1 MCADSNLIYLSSEKL
16 CLNLTNT
23 EAERFTGKTC
33 NLSITRCVSG
43 GSSFLW
49 IFLSLCSQ
57 GVSQLSPG
65 WRARQHDHLH
75 CSNIR
80 TSACLLQASAFII
93 YKGQSHSSQ
102 SYSSIALHHYTVL
115 PSYLPHTV
123 DMSWLL
129 IAVTSNSVL
138 FLFLICTLSTKLSH
152 TSDKCV
158 ACLDLIDYVQ
168 FTHSFASLSF

>member
-1 MCADSNLIYLSSEKL
+1 MVPDSEASCREACRQGSQSVHHKKCLGPRLGRATAPSSRSSILMQLGQHGQLSS
-16 CLNLTNT
+16 C
-23 EAERFTGKTC
+23 
-33 NLSITRCVSG
+33 
-43 GSSFLW
+43 
-49 IFLSLCSQ
+49 
-57 GVSQLSPG
+57 

-129 IAVTSNSVL
+129 IHLLSTTDSGDELTAQCCNIHSIL
-138 FLFLICTLSTKLSH
+138 FLFLIYMLSTYLF
-152 TSDKCV
+152 TYM
-158 ACLDLIDYVQ
+158 LIYIPLQVNQ
-168 FTHSFASLSF
+168 MCPKY